1 MAGHD
6 ITDEDWLTE
15 RLADV
20 TEEEI
25 DLFMDRVDL
34 GHQARLSLLSARI
47 AGLEYVTR
55 NRIAPPVV

>member
-20 TEEEI
+20 TEDEI
-25 DLFMDRVDL
+25 DLFLDRVDE
-34 GHQARLSLLSARI
+34 GYTARLSLLSARI
-47 AGLEYVTR
+47 AGLEFVKR
-55 NRIAPPVV
+55 VRCCVF

>member
-20 TEEEI
+20 TEDEI
-25 DLFMDRVDL
+25 DLFMSGIVLFLR
-34 GHQARLSLLSARI
+34 RI
-47 AGLEYVTR
+47 YWNVKR
-55 NRIAPPVV
+55 

>member
-20 TEEEI
+20 TEDEI
-25 DLFMDRVDL
+25 DLFMDRVDE
-34 GHQARLSLLSARI
+34 GYKARLSLLSVRI
-47 AGLEYVTR
+47 AGVEYVKR
-55 NRIAPPVV
+55 GRG

>member
-20 TEEEI
+20 TEDEI
-25 DLFMDRVDL
+25 DLFLDRVDE
-34 GHQARLSLLSARI
+34 GYRSRLSLLSARI
-47 AGLEYVTR
+47 AGLEYVKR
-55 NRIAPPVV
+55 GRG